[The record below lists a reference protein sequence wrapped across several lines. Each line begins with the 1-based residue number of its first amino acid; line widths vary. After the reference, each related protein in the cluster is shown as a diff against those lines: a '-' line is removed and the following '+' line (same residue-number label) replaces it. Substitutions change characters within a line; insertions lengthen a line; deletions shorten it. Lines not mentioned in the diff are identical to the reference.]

1 MITGDR
7 TRISFF
13 ALVGSTICVI
23 IFYHNFGL
31 MQKCIK
37 DKRAKSQ
44 TVAPAYK
51 TRFLEEYRPDPFRYL
66 IDTCTGKDQC
76 EGWGDRQRA
85 MVTTYLISLITN
97 RTFGILMDTPCELT
111 KTMVPNKI
119 NWNISKH
126 DLAHLTSRDFYM
138 HNDQVNNFQFHK
150 KIETVDLDKEF
161 SEPVIYFHTTQDY
174 VTAIRRN
181 MNSADRIPWLHKLS
195 LSNIYGIILRN
206 LLSPSDE
213 VQRLVSEFMLKE
225 VRGRTLVC
233 AHIRMGFKEVEKLRT
248 QTNEVGTIWNF
259 LSDYKNSSDYA
270 IYVATDK
277 NETKEEA
284 RQLFKNGL
292 VDMNGLIEFM
302 HYDVSC
308 NGFQNAIIEHIILT
322 KCNILLLTRSS
333 FGITAAYIRDTN
345 EGLYCLFKNRIFPCS
360 MEVFHE
366 LHEAVL

>member
-1 MITGDR
+1 ME
-7 TRISFF
+7 SMKK
-13 ALVGSTICVI
+13 L
-23 IFYHNFGL
+23 
-31 MQKCIK
+31 IK
-37 DKRAKSQ
+37 EKGAKSL
-44 TVAPAYK
+44 TVAPGFE
-51 TRFLEEYRPDPFRYL
+51 TNFLEDYRPDPHRYL

-76 EGWGDRQRA
+76 EGWGDRLRA

-97 RTFGILMDTPCELT
+97 RTYGIFMDAPCELT
-111 KTMVPNKI
+111 KTMVPNTIK
-119 NWNISKH
+119 WNISKH
-126 DLAHLTSRDFYM
+126 DLAHLKSRDFYM
-138 HNDQVNNFQFHK
+138 HNDQVNKFKFHAM
-150 KIETVDLDKEF
+150 IERTDLEKEF

-181 MNSADRIPWLHKLS
+181 MKTADKIPWLHRLS
-195 LSNIYGIILRN
+195 LSNIYGIVLRN

-213 VQRLVSEFMLKE
+213 IQRLITEFMLKE

-233 AHIRMGFKEVEKLRT
+233 AHIRMGFTEVEKVRT
-248 QTNEVGTIWNF
+248 EKNEVGTIWNF
-259 LSDYKNSSDYA
+259 LNNYNNSSEYA

-284 RQLFKNGL
+284 RQHFKNGL
-292 VDMNGLIEFM
+292 VDKKGLIEFM

-308 NGFQNAIIEHIILT
+308 TGFENAIIEHIILT